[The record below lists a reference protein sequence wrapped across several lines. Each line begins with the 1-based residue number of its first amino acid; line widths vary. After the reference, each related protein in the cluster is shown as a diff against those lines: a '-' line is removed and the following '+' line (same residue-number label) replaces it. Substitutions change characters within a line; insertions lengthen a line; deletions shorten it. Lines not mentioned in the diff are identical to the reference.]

1 MVSGTFVDKHFWL
14 RSVGKRSGDPVV
26 SGTFADK
33 HFGLRSVGKRSG
45 DPVVSGTFAEDDG
58 REV

>member
-1 MVSGTFVDKHFWL
+1 ME
-14 RSVGKRSGDPVV
+14 KRSGDPVV

-33 HFGLRSVGKRSG
+33 HFWLRSVGKRSG
-45 DPVVSGTFAEDDG
+45 DSVVSGTFAEDDG